1 MTAKSV
7 TAVSS
12 CCQDLLLYLQGGF
25 GNKNVRVCMVDTGFD
40 YFHPDLAQNLW
51 SNPGEIPNNGK
62 DDDNNGVLLST
73 RYSVALRVVIS
84 CGQHAKVHLLLHCC
98 QVLWTMCTASTSSR
112 GRQAATHMMTTGTA
126 PLLRVWLVLSATMPW
141 AFPASRRLPAS

>member
-7 TAVSS
+7 TSVSS

-62 DDDNNGVLLST
+62 DDDNNGVLFSL
-73 RYSVALRVVIS
+73 RYCVALRVVIS
-84 CGQHAKVHLLLHCC
+84 FGQHAKVHLLLRC
-98 QVLWTMCTASTSSR
+98 QVLWTMCTASISSK
-112 GRQAATHMMTTGTA
+112 GRRAAIHMMTMGTA
-126 PLLRVWLVLSATMPW
+126 PLLRVWSA
-141 AFPASRRLPAS
+141 L